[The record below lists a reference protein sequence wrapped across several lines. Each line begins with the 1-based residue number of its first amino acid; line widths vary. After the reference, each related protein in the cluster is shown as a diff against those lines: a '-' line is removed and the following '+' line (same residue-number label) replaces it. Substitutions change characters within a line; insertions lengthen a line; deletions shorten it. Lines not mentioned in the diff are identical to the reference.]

1 MTPVGFEPTQ
11 LALVELESTPLDHSG
26 KVSGDLCSGVH
37 VHSHVCSDV
46 QGCARRI
53 ASGGTCTHTMHN
65 RAAMLQQ
72 LAHQAQRTVGQL
84 QFAGRDGAGQPWLAA
99 NKGSAAPPGGERPS
113 SAVIASV

>member
-1 MTPVGFEPTQ
+1 MGFESTQ

-26 KVSGDLCSGVH
+26 KVSGELCSGVH
-37 VHSHVCSDV
+37 VHPHLRSDV
-46 QGCARRI
+46 QGCARCI
-53 ASGGTCTHTMHN
+53 ASGVHY

-72 LAHQAQRTVGQL
+72 LAHQAEHTVGRL
-84 QFAGRDGAGQPWLAA
+84 QFVGRDGAGQPWLAV

>member
-1 MTPVGFEPTQ
+1 MGFEPTQ

-37 VHSHVCSDV
+37 VYLHVSSDD
-46 QGCARRI
+46 QGCARCI

-72 LAHQAQRTVGQL
+72 LAHQAQHTVGRL
-84 QFAGRDGAGQPWLAA
+84 QFVGRDGACQPWLAV
-99 NKGSAAPPGGERPS
+99 NQGSAAPPDGERPS
-113 SAVIASV
+113 SAVIALV